1 MSISSTNNKAKN
13 IIKRAPVVAVVGHID
28 HGKSSLLDYI
38 RKANIVEGEAGG
50 ITQHISA
57 YEVNWTANKGSKDE
71 KVSDITFLD
80 TPGHAAFSSMRERGV
95 EIADIAILL
104 VSAEDGAKP
113 QTKESYKAIEK
124 SGLPYIVAINK
135 IDKPG
140 ANMDMTKNSL
150 ADIGVYLE
158 GWGGDIPFVAISAK
172 VGTGI
177 NELLDLI
184 VLQSEMMEL
193 EIDMSKEGYGIVLES
208 FVDTKRGISATL
220 IVKGGA
226 IHKGSTIWS
235 ADSISPTRIMEDF
248 LGKAT
253 LEVPAGRPIKV
264 TGFNRVP
271 EAGRS
276 FFAFDKKRD
285 AEEALEE
292 FIQEKKKVEVQ
303 IDYTYSKDF
312 ILPLIIKAD
321 MAGSLE
327 AVEKEIASIKI
338 EGVKIKIIKKE
349 VGPVMESDVT
359 VANIDKSTALIAF
372 HTSTDRK
379 AMGASLR
386 LNVKINNFD
395 IIYKLSEWLLEYA
408 TQAKP
413 KVEVEE
419 VAGVLKV
426 IRVFNRNKTSQ
437 VVGGKVEMGLL
448 KNNGS
453 IRITRKDIFIGK
465 GKIVELQSMKQ
476 NVQEVQEG
484 TECGLMVDSKY
495 DIAEGDKLEFI
506 IKKTI

>member
-1 MSISSTNNKAKN
+1 MSISSKN
-13 IIKRAPVVAVVGHID
+13 SENSKTKNVVKRAPVVAVVGHID

-57 YEVNWTANKGSKDE
+57 YEVNWKT
-71 KVSDITFLD
+71 SDGKESPITFLD

-95 EIADIAILL
+95 EIADIAILV

-158 GWGGDIPFVAISAK
+158 GWGGDVPFVLISAK

-184 VLQSEMMEL
+184 VIQSEIMDL
-193 EIDMSKEGYGIVLES
+193 EVDLSKEGYGVVLES
-208 FVDTKRGISATL
+208 FVDTKRGISGTL

-248 LGKAT
+248 LGKAS

-264 TGFNRVP
+264 TGFNKVP

-292 FIQEKKKVEVQ
+292 FIQEKKKIEVQ
-303 IDYTYSKDF
+303 EDFSFSKDF
-312 ILPLIIKAD
+312 ILPIILKAD

-327 AVEKEIASIKI
+327 AVEKEIRSISV

-359 VANIDKSTALIAF
+359 TANIDKTTALIAF
-372 HTSTDRK
+372 HTTTDKK
-379 AMGASLR
+379 AMDASLR
-386 LNVKINNFD
+386 LNVNNFD
-395 IIYKLSEWLLEYA
+395 VIYKLSEWLIEYIKE
-408 TQAKP
+408 AKP
-413 KVEVEE
+413 KTEIEE
-419 VAGVLKV
+419 VAGTLKV

-437 VVGGKVEMGLL
+437 VVGGRVEMGLL
-448 KNNGS
+448 RNNGT
-453 IRITRKDIFIGK
+453 IKITRKDIFVGK

-476 NVQEVQEG
+476 NVNEVQEG

-495 DIAEGDKLEFI
+495 DIAENDRLEFI
-506 IKKTI
+506 VKKTI